1 MLSAIDGKSKA
12 MYLVYGDEVFRRSGP
27 PEYMSTTALTHL
39 IHRDSYKNKLMD
51 KIQKNMMVPDK
62 PKEAGKEVLRY
73 MHYSNILEC
82 EYIGGWVLNRLGC
95 SDSTVVEQNEYYVT
109 MQRQYSRKFECTRRR
124 RIERGFSGFLIVAEG
139 VELLCNFGR
148 IFQKIVRPYV
158 DKDDNTLDE
167 ALNTFVCY
175 YEQNEMFDLYTHGTG
190 PGLVGVVINMLKT
203 YLGHCVN
210 TKLDKNLPA
219 DLNTQSSIDVY
230 VNKLKK
236 IVNMVV
242 CDPAECDE
250 VAGKLTKVEETIK
263 PSKDKKKKKANVKYT
278 DRKTSSKPSAAT
290 VSSDEGSDDSEAE
303 ILSSG
308 EEQFS
313 TLTSY
318 DGQKQ
323 YRPPDPTKTDA
334 KFGAKKKNPMKSL
347 ADELSKVLKK
357 MSEYQAEINR
367 LNKSLASQKRKLA
380 AVAAGKDS
388 AATAT
393 EDAPKKLKVAKEGRV
408 GEKSLQRYDEWAAS
422 SKKAF
427 HPSLKGF
434 VSSQLREDLESNDD
448 IQVIDNPDST
458 TSGAG
463 KKKHRK
469 RDRDSDED
477 SDDASL
483 ILGRSQVQPMR
494 RRRRISSEK
503 SSVAEDVQ
511 PSSSRLCGDTEESEG
526 EPEEVDGLLRKRDQ
540 VEEELEQMK
549 LKVEGM
555 EWENRARR
563 YHETIQKC
571 VGIFRKA
578 LINNFGNREESDH
591 LKEVREDMVRCTRT
605 RAKNGFTLRVCEDF
619 IERVEKTVQSGE
631 IPEQKMEMT
640 KTDDSVDNFVV
651 GFVRDV
657 TYVLTIPP
665 VVKQEM
671 GEDDDEL
678 MIVGVTPPT
687 MDPPLIK
694 EVKKEVPSPPRYP
707 NRGAGMK
714 EVSED
719 GSSSQKTPEE
729 AQEENVAGEA
739 PAAEKPEEAESADKE
754 GEGSSSNRTPQKK
767 QVVARATENTNTDS
781 EKVTSPEKSTEGDAS
796 KGKKSKKTLGTH
808 VSNRVLR
815 SKKTK

>member
-1 MLSAIDGKSKA
+1 MCD
-12 MYLVYGDEVFRRSGP
+12 
-27 PEYMSTTALTHL
+27 
-39 IHRDSYKNKLMD
+39 
-51 KIQKNMMVPDK
+51 
-62 PKEAGKEVLRY
+62 
-73 MHYSNILEC
+73 
-82 EYIGGWVLNRLGC
+82 
-95 SDSTVVEQNEYYVT
+95 
-109 MQRQYSRKFECTRRR
+109 
-124 RIERGFSGFLIVAEG
+124 
-139 VELLCNFGR
+139 FGR

-190 PGLVGVVINMLKT
+190 LELVGVVINMLKT

-230 VNKLKK
+230 INKLKK

-250 VAGKLTKVEETIK
+250 AAGKLTKVEEMMK
-263 PSKDKKKKKANVKYT
+263 PSKDKKKKANVKYT
-278 DRKTSSKPSAAT
+278 DRKMSSKPSAAT

-347 ADELSKVLKK
+347 ADELSKVSKK

-380 AVAAGKDS
+380 SVAAGKDS
-388 AATAT
+388 AATVM

-458 TSGAG
+458 TSGVG

-477 SDDASL
+477 LDDASL
-483 ILGRSQVQPMR
+483 ILGRSQVQPMW

-511 PSSSRLCGDTEESEG
+511 PSSSRLRGDTEESEG
-526 EPEEVDGLLRKRDQ
+526 EPEEVGGLLRKRNQ

-555 EWENRARR
+555 EWENRAHR
-563 YHETIQKC
+563 YHESIQKC

-578 LINNFGNREESDH
+578 LMNNFGNREESDH
-591 LKEVREDMVRCTRT
+591 PKEVREDMVHCTRT
-605 RAKNGFTLRVCEDF
+605 RAKNGFTLR
-619 IERVEKTVQSGE
+619 
-631 IPEQKMEMT
+631 
-640 KTDDSVDNFVV
+640 
-651 GFVRDV
+651 
-657 TYVLTIPP
+657 L
-665 VVKQEM
+665 
-671 GEDDDEL
+671 
-678 MIVGVTPPT
+678 
-687 MDPPLIK
+687 
-694 EVKKEVPSPPRYP
+694 
-707 NRGAGMK
+707 
-714 EVSED
+714 
-719 GSSSQKTPEE
+719 
-729 AQEENVAGEA
+729 
-739 PAAEKPEEAESADKE
+739 
-754 GEGSSSNRTPQKK
+754 
-767 QVVARATENTNTDS
+767 
-781 EKVTSPEKSTEGDAS
+781 
-796 KGKKSKKTLGTH
+796 
-808 VSNRVLR
+808 
-815 SKKTK
+815 

>member
-1 MLSAIDGKSKA
+1 M
-12 MYLVYGDEVFRRSGP
+12 F
-27 PEYMSTTALTHL
+27 
-39 IHRDSYKNKLMD
+39 
-51 KIQKNMMVPDK
+51 
-62 PKEAGKEVLRY
+62 
-73 MHYSNILEC
+73 
-82 EYIGGWVLNRLGC
+82 
-95 SDSTVVEQNEYYVT
+95 
-109 MQRQYSRKFECTRRR
+109 
-124 RIERGFSGFLIVAEG
+124 
-139 VELLCNFGR
+139 
-148 IFQKIVRPYV
+148 RPYV
-158 DKDDNTLDE
+158 DNDDNTLDE
-167 ALNTFVCY
+167 ALNTFVSY

-190 PGLVGVVINMLKT
+190 PGLVGVVINMLKMF
-203 YLGHCVN
+203 LGRCVN

-236 IVNMVV
+236 IVNKVV

-250 VAGKLTKVEETIK
+250 AAGKLTKVEETVK
-263 PSKDKKKKKANVKYT
+263 PSKDRKKKKANMKYT
-278 DRKTSSKPSAAT
+278 DRKTSSKPSTAT

-347 ADELSKVLKK
+347 ADELSKVSKK
-357 MSEYQAEINR
+357 MSKYQAEINR
-367 LNKSLASQKRKLA
+367 LTKCLASQKRKLA

-388 AATAT
+388 AATVT

-427 HPSLKGF
+427 DPSLKGF

-458 TSGAG
+458 TAGAG
-463 KKKHRK
+463 KKHRK
-469 RDRDSDED
+469 RDRDSDEE

-494 RRRRISSEK
+494 RCRRISSEK
-503 SSVAEDVQ
+503 SSVADVQ
-511 PSSSRLCGDTEESEG
+511 PSSSRQRGDTKESEG

-540 VEEELEQMK
+540 VAVDLQQMK

-555 EWENRARR
+555 EWENRACR

-571 VGIFRKA
+571 VGIFRKV

-591 LKEVREDMVRCTRT
+591 LKEVRGDMVRCTGT
-605 RAKNGFTLRVCEDF
+605 LAKNGFTLRICEDF

-640 KTDDSVDNFVV
+640 KTDDSVDNLVV
-651 GFVRDV
+651 GFARDV
-657 TYVLTIPP
+657 SYVLTIPP
-665 VVKQEM
+665 VVKQEK
-671 GEDDDEL
+671 GENDDDDDEL
-678 MIVGVTPPT
+678 MIVGVTPAT

-694 EVKKEVPSPPRYP
+694 EVKKEVPSPPPSP

-729 AQEENVAGEA
+729 ENVAGEA
-739 PAAEKPEEAESADKE
+739 PPAEKPEEAELADEE
-754 GEGSSSNRTPQKK
+754 GEGSSSNTTPQKK

-781 EKVTSPEKSTEGDAS
+781 EKVTSPEKSTERHAS
-796 KGKKSKKTLGTH
+796 KGKKSRKTLGTH
-808 VSNRVLR
+808 VSNRVLW

>member
-12 MYLVYGDEVFRRSGP
+12 MYLVYGDEVFCRSGP
-27 PEYMSTTALTHL
+27 PKYMSATTLTRL
-39 IHRDSYKNKLMD
+39 IHQDSYKNKLMD
-51 KIQKNMMVPDK
+51 KIQKYMMVPDK
-62 PKEAGKEVLRY
+62 PKEAGKEVLWY
-73 MHYSNILEC
+73 TYFSNILEC
-82 EYIGGWVLNRLGC
+82 EYMGGWALNRLGC
-95 SDSTVVEQNEYYVT
+95 SDSTVIDYNVYYIT
-109 MQRQYSRKFECTRRR
+109 MQRQYSCKFECTRRR

-139 VELLCNFGR
+139 VELVCDFGR

-242 CDPAECDE
+242 CDPTECDE
-250 VAGKLTKVEETIK
+250 VAGKLTKVEEMIK

-334 KFGAKKKNPMKSL
+334 KFGAKKNNPMKSL
-347 ADELSKVLKK
+347 VDELSKVSKK

-388 AATAT
+388 TATAM

-427 HPSLKGF
+427 HPSLKDF

-448 IQVIDNPDST
+448 IQVIDNPDCT

-494 RRRRISSEK
+494 RHRKISSEK

-511 PSSSRLCGDTEESEG
+511 LSSSQLRGDTEESEG
-526 EPEEVDGLLRKRDQ
+526 EPEEVDGLLCKRDQ
-540 VEEELEQMK
+540 VEEELKQMK
-549 LKVEGM
+549 LKVKGM
-555 EWENRARR
+555 EWENRTCR

-591 LKEVREDMVRCTRT
+591 LKEV
-605 RAKNGFTLRVCEDF
+605 
-619 IERVEKTVQSGE
+619 
-631 IPEQKMEMT
+631 
-640 KTDDSVDNFVV
+640 
-651 GFVRDV
+651 
-657 TYVLTIPP
+657 
-665 VVKQEM
+665 
-671 GEDDDEL
+671 
-678 MIVGVTPPT
+678 
-687 MDPPLIK
+687 
-694 EVKKEVPSPPRYP
+694 
-707 NRGAGMK
+707 
-714 EVSED
+714 
-719 GSSSQKTPEE
+719 
-729 AQEENVAGEA
+729 
-739 PAAEKPEEAESADKE
+739 
-754 GEGSSSNRTPQKK
+754 
-767 QVVARATENTNTDS
+767 
-781 EKVTSPEKSTEGDAS
+781 
-796 KGKKSKKTLGTH
+796 
-808 VSNRVLR
+808 
-815 SKKTK
+815 

>member
-1 MLSAIDGKSKA
+1 MNIML
-12 MYLVYGDEVFRRSGP
+12 R
-27 PEYMSTTALTHL
+27 
-39 IHRDSYKNKLMD
+39 
-51 KIQKNMMVPDK
+51 
-62 PKEAGKEVLRY
+62 
-73 MHYSNILEC
+73 
-82 EYIGGWVLNRLGC
+82 C
-95 SDSTVVEQNEYYVT
+95 SDSTVIEQNVYYIM

-124 RIERGFSGFLIVAEG
+124 RIERGFSVFLIVAKG
-139 VELLCNFGR
+139 VELVCDFGR

-190 PGLVGVVINMLKT
+190 LGLVGVVINMLKT

-250 VAGKLTKVEETIK
+250 GAAKLTKVEETIK

-278 DRKTSSKPSAAT
+278 DRKTSSKSSAAT

-318 DGQKQ
+318 DWQKQ

-347 ADELSKVLKK
+347 AGELSKVSKK
-357 MSEYQAEINR
+357 MSEYQAEING

-388 AATAT
+388 VETAM

-434 VSSQLREDLESNDD
+434 ASSQLREDLESNDD

-469 RDRDSDED
+469 
-477 SDDASL
+477 
-483 ILGRSQVQPMR
+483 
-494 RRRRISSEK
+494 
-503 SSVAEDVQ
+503 
-511 PSSSRLCGDTEESEG
+511 
-526 EPEEVDGLLRKRDQ
+526 
-540 VEEELEQMK
+540 
-549 LKVEGM
+549 
-555 EWENRARR
+555 
-563 YHETIQKC
+563 
-571 VGIFRKA
+571 
-578 LINNFGNREESDH
+578 
-591 LKEVREDMVRCTRT
+591 
-605 RAKNGFTLRVCEDF
+605 
-619 IERVEKTVQSGE
+619 
-631 IPEQKMEMT
+631 
-640 KTDDSVDNFVV
+640 
-651 GFVRDV
+651 
-657 TYVLTIPP
+657 
-665 VVKQEM
+665 
-671 GEDDDEL
+671 
-678 MIVGVTPPT
+678 
-687 MDPPLIK
+687 
-694 EVKKEVPSPPRYP
+694 
-707 NRGAGMK
+707 
-714 EVSED
+714 
-719 GSSSQKTPEE
+719 
-729 AQEENVAGEA
+729 
-739 PAAEKPEEAESADKE
+739 
-754 GEGSSSNRTPQKK
+754 
-767 QVVARATENTNTDS
+767 
-781 EKVTSPEKSTEGDAS
+781 
-796 KGKKSKKTLGTH
+796 
-808 VSNRVLR
+808 
-815 SKKTK
+815 